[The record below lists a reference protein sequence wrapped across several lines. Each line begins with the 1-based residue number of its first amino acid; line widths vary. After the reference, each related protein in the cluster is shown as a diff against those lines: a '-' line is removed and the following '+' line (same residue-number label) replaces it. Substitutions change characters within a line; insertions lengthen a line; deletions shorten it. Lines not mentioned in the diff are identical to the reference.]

1 MKVVVAM
8 DSMKGSLTSRE
19 AGNAAR
25 EGILRAIPD
34 AVVTVH
40 TVADG
45 GEGTAEALV
54 EAYGGRYIHKR
65 VTGPYGES
73 VDAVYGYIES
83 RNLAVLEVASA
94 AGLTLSD
101 RRDPLRATSYGVG
114 ELILDAVSRG
124 CRNFIVGLGG
134 SASNDAGLGMLSALG
149 FIFRDKRGDRCGIFA
164 ESLSEVASVS
174 TMGVT
179 QELKE
184 CRFSVACDVTNPLC
198 GTQGATYVFGPQKG
212 VTAEQ
217 REPLDRAMSHF
228 ASVLEAE
235 LHAQACQIPGAGAAG
250 GLGFAFLSCLHAWLR
265 PGIEVVL
272 HALRLEESLRD
283 AAFVLTGEGCLDGQ
297 TAMGKTPIGVAALA
311 KCFGVPVIALAGAV
325 KPEARACN
333 ACGINAFFPILPAA
347 MPLEQA
353 MEPACAAENIARTA
367 EQVFRL
373 IACVTQSPSMPE
385 KS

>member
-1 MKVVVAM
+1 M
-8 DSMKGSLTSRE
+8 
-19 AGNAAR
+19 
-25 EGILRAIPD
+25 
-34 AVVTVH
+34 
-40 TVADG
+40 
-45 GEGTAEALV
+45 
-54 EAYGGRYIHKR
+54 
-65 VTGPYGES
+65 
-73 VDAVYGYIES
+73 
-83 RNLAVLEVASA
+83 
-94 AGLTLSD
+94 
-101 RRDPLRATSYGVG
+101 
-114 ELILDAVSRG
+114 
-124 CRNFIVGLGG
+124 
-134 SASNDAGLGMLSALG
+134 
-149 FIFRDKRGDRCGIFA
+149 
-164 ESLSEVASVS
+164 
-174 TMGVT
+174 
-179 QELKE
+179 
-184 CRFSVACDVTNPLC
+184 ACDVTNPLC

-217 REPLDRAMSHF
+217 RELLDRAVSHF

-297 TAMGKTPIGVAALA
+297 TAMGKTPMGVAALA

-353 MEPACAAENIARTA
+353 MEPAGTGFPPHRLRDTEPLYAGKIIVGENCAIISTA
-367 EQVFRL
+367 ICMSKAPKPGGELPQ
-373 IACVTQSPSMPE
+373 
-385 KS
+385 

>member
-1 MKVVVAM
+1 M
-8 DSMKGSLTSRE
+8 
-19 AGNAAR
+19 
-25 EGILRAIPD
+25 
-34 AVVTVH
+34 
-40 TVADG
+40 
-45 GEGTAEALV
+45 
-54 EAYGGRYIHKR
+54 
-65 VTGPYGES
+65 
-73 VDAVYGYIES
+73 DAVYGYIES

-101 RRDPLRATSYGVG
+101 RRDPLCATSYGVG

-134 SASNDAGLGMLSALG
+134 SATNDAGLGMLSALG
-149 FIFRDKRGDRCGIFA
+149 FVFRDKKGDRCGIFA

-174 TMGVT
+174 TAGVT

-250 GLGFAFLSCLHAWLR
+250 GLGFAFLSCLHARLR

-297 TAMGKTPIGVAALA
+297 TAMGKTPVGVAALA
-311 KCFGVPVIALAGAV
+311 KRFGVPVIALAGAV

>member
-1 MKVVVAM
+1 MA
-8 DSMKGSLTSRE
+8 
-19 AGNAAR
+19 
-25 EGILRAIPD
+25 
-34 AVVTVH
+34 
-40 TVADG
+40 
-45 GEGTAEALV
+45 
-54 EAYGGRYIHKR
+54 
-65 VTGPYGES
+65 
-73 VDAVYGYIES
+73 
-83 RNLAVLEVASA
+83 
-94 AGLTLSD
+94 
-101 RRDPLRATSYGVG
+101 
-114 ELILDAVSRG
+114 
-124 CRNFIVGLGG
+124 
-134 SASNDAGLGMLSALG
+134 
-149 FIFRDKRGDRCGIFA
+149 
-164 ESLSEVASVS
+164 
-174 TMGVT
+174 
-179 QELKE
+179 
-184 CRFSVACDVTNPLC
+184 
-198 GTQGATYVFGPQKG
+198 
-212 VTAEQ
+212 
-217 REPLDRAMSHF
+217 HF

-297 TAMGKTPIGVAALA
+297 TAMGKAPVGVAALA

-347 MPLEQA
+347 MSLEQA
-353 MEPACAAENIARTA
+353 MEPACAAGNIARTA

>member
-45 GEGTAEALV
+45 GEGTTEALV
-54 EAYGGRYIHKR
+54 EAYGGQYIHKR

-134 SASNDAGLGMLSALG
+134 SATNDAGLGMLSALG
-149 FIFRDKRGDRCGIFA
+149 FVFRDKRGDRCGIFA
-164 ESLSEVASVS
+164 ESLSE
-174 TMGVT
+174 
-179 QELKE
+179 
-184 CRFSVACDVTNPLC
+184 
-198 GTQGATYVFGPQKG
+198 
-212 VTAEQ
+212 
-217 REPLDRAMSHF
+217 
-228 ASVLEAE
+228 
-235 LHAQACQIPGAGAAG
+235 
-250 GLGFAFLSCLHAWLR
+250 
-265 PGIEVVL
+265 
-272 HALRLEESLRD
+272 
-283 AAFVLTGEGCLDGQ
+283 
-297 TAMGKTPIGVAALA
+297 
-311 KCFGVPVIALAGAV
+311 
-325 KPEARACN
+325 
-333 ACGINAFFPILPAA
+333 PA
-347 MPLEQA
+347 
-353 MEPACAAENIARTA
+353 NKKS
-367 EQVFRL
+367 
-373 IACVTQSPSMPE
+373 SPN
-385 KS
+385 

>member
-1 MKVVVAM
+1 M
-8 DSMKGSLTSRE
+8 
-19 AGNAAR
+19 
-25 EGILRAIPD
+25 
-34 AVVTVH
+34 TVH

-54 EAYGGRYIHKR
+54 EAYGGQYIHKR

-94 AGLTLSD
+94 AGLPLSD

-134 SASNDAGLGMLSALG
+134 SATNDAGLGMLSALG

-174 TMGVT
+174 AAGVT

-217 REPLDRAMSHF
+217 RELLDRAMSHF

-250 GLGFAFLSCLHAWLR
+250 GLGFAFLSCLHARLR

-297 TAMGKTPIGVAALA
+297 TAMGKAPVGVAALA

-347 MPLEQA
+347 MSLEQA

>member
-45 GEGTAEALV
+45 GEGTAEVLV

-101 RRDPLRATSYGVG
+101 RRDPLCATSYGVG

-134 SASNDAGLGMLSALG
+134 SATNDAGLGMLSALG
-149 FIFRDKRGDRCGIFA
+149 FVFRDKRGDRCGIFA

-174 TMGVT
+174 TAGVT

-184 CRFSVACDVTNPLC
+184 CRFSVACDVANSLC

-217 REPLDRAMSHF
+217 REPLDRAVSHF

-235 LHAQACQIPGAGAAG
+235 LHAQACQI
-250 GLGFAFLSCLHAWLR
+250 

-297 TAMGKTPIGVAALA
+297 TAMGKTPVGVAALA
-311 KCFGVPVIALAGAV
+311 KRFGVPVIALAGTV

-347 MPLEQA
+347 MSLEQA

>member
-1 MKVVVAM
+1 M
-8 DSMKGSLTSRE
+8 
-19 AGNAAR
+19 
-25 EGILRAIPD
+25 
-34 AVVTVH
+34 
-40 TVADG
+40 
-45 GEGTAEALV
+45 
-54 EAYGGRYIHKR
+54 
-65 VTGPYGES
+65 
-73 VDAVYGYIES
+73 
-83 RNLAVLEVASA
+83 
-94 AGLTLSD
+94 
-101 RRDPLRATSYGVG
+101 
-114 ELILDAVSRG
+114 ILDAVSRG

-134 SASNDAGLGMLSALG
+134 SATNDAGLGMLSALG
-149 FIFRDKRGDRCGIFA
+149 FVFRDKRGDRCGIFA

-174 TMGVT
+174 AAGVT

-217 REPLDRAMSHF
+217 RELLDRAVSHF

-297 TAMGKTPIGVAALA
+297 TAMGKTPMGVAALA

>member
-1 MKVVVAM
+1 M
-8 DSMKGSLTSRE
+8 
-19 AGNAAR
+19 
-25 EGILRAIPD
+25 
-34 AVVTVH
+34 
-40 TVADG
+40 
-45 GEGTAEALV
+45 
-54 EAYGGRYIHKR
+54 
-65 VTGPYGES
+65 
-73 VDAVYGYIES
+73 DAVYGYIES

-134 SASNDAGLGMLSALG
+134 SATNDAGLGMLSALG
-149 FIFRDKRGDRCGIFA
+149 FVFRDKRGDRCGIFA

-174 TMGVT
+174 TAGVT

-184 CRFSVACDVTNPLC
+184 CRFSVACDVANSLC

-217 REPLDRAMSHF
+217 REPLDRAVSHF

-250 GLGFAFLSCLHAWLR
+250 GLGFAFLSCLHARLR

-297 TAMGKTPIGVAALA
+297 TAMGKTPVGVAALA

-347 MPLEQA
+347 MSLEQA

-373 IACVTQSPSMPE
+373 ITCVTQSPSMPE